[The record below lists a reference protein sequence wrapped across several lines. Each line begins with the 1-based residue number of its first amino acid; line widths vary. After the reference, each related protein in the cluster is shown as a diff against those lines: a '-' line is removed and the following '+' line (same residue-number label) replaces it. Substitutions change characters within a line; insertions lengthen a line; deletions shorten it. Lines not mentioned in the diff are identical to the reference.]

1 MSVLLLNYVA
11 QILMAKIF
19 LHMQLT
25 MKILLYIYI
34 LISQWSY
41 GVTMWEIFSGGQ
53 NPYPAMDSMTLTQ
66 LLTDGRR
73 LDSPQNDACS
83 LDM

>member
-1 MSVLLLNYVA
+1 MSILLLNHVA

-19 LHMQLT
+19 LQMQLT
-25 MKILLYIYI
+25 VKILLVHI

-53 NPYPAMDSMTLTQ
+53 NPYPAVDSMTLTQ
-66 LLTDGRR
+66 LLKDGRR